1 MASPR
6 SYASTAKRVTNNSI
20 LYSKCSLG
28 TDLFLKHLARTPIL
42 KYRQAR
48 FGPKL
53 GRCSP
58 RPPRARGREASERWF
73 LGQFFALIPILRSEI
88 GQTNRIRPQSAKIGI
103 HCHSG
108 LRRPP
113 RSAV

>member
-1 MASPR
+1 MAYPR

-28 TDLFLKHLARTPIL
+28 TDLFLKRLARTPIL

-58 RPPRARGREASERWF
+58 RPPRARGREASDRLRWF
-73 LGQFFALIPILRSEI
+73 LGQFFALIPILRSDT
-88 GQTNRIRPQSAKIGI
+88 GQSDRIRPQSANIGI
-103 HCHSG
+103 SG
-108 LRRPP
+108 SGRPSRP
-113 RSAV
+113 EK

>member
-53 GRCSP
+53 GRCTVPVKPSWP
-58 RPPRARGREASERWF
+58 EPAPLRIMF
-73 LGQFFALIPILRSEI
+73 LHGTLF
-88 GQTNRIRPQSAKIGI
+88 
-103 HCHSG
+103 
-108 LRRPP
+108 
-113 RSAV
+113 

>member
-58 RPPRARGREASERWF
+58 RPPRARGRGSVGEVVSGPIFCADSDS
-73 LGQFFALIPILRSEI
+73 ALRYYT

-103 HCHSG
+103 SG
-108 LRRPP
+108 LGRPSRP
-113 RSAV
+113 AL